1 MQDYLLDISGDER
14 SNTIMVVPTDMT
26 LANTKI
32 IEGMRFDT
40 LDEWLAWQE
49 NLHFTS
55 IELGL
60 DRCKAVAEKM
70 GLLTPEFTVVS
81 VAGTNGKG
89 SSVNMLS
96 SILTNAGY
104 KTGSYT
110 SPHLIRYNER
120 ICINGKQVGDEELCA
135 SFNRIDQARGD
146 ISLTYFEFGTLAAFD
161 IFQREGINIAILE
174 VGLGGRLDAVN
185 CLDADVALITTI
197 DMDHENWLG
206 NDRESIG
213 REKAGIMRK
222 SKPVISADAN
232 PPQSVPSYAEEIGAI
247 YYQAGKEYQYDI
259 TADEMWNWYNSA
271 RSFTKLSQPSL
282 YNKKQI
288 SNAAGVLMVLTL
300 LSEKFPVSDNA
311 INKGFQEFF
320 IIGRF
325 QIVPDKAQL
334 IIDVAHNRSAAA
346 LLVENLK
353 NLPIKGKTHV
363 LIGMLKDKNRQA
375 IFEVLSMI
383 ADVWHLVSLEGPRG
397 AQAETLCADLSALHI
412 SKNVFSYE
420 HVSRALDKIREDIS
434 PEDRIVITGSF
445 LTVGAAIKHLNLH
458 K

>member
-1 MQDYLLDISGDER
+1 
-14 SNTIMVVPTDMT
+14 
-26 LANTKI
+26 
-32 IEGMRFDT
+32 MRFKT
-40 LDEWLAWQE
+40 LEEWLAWQE

-60 DRCKAVAEKM
+60 DRCMAVADTM
-70 GLLTPEFTVVS
+70 GLLNPSYTIVT

-104 KTGSYT
+104 RTGSYT
-110 SPHLIRYNER
+110 SPHLLRYNER
-120 ICINGKQVGDEELCA
+120 ICINGKEVTDEALCA

-161 IFQREGINIAILE
+161 LFQREGIEIAILE

-213 REKAGIMRK
+213 REKAGIMRN
-222 SKPVISADAN
+222 SKPVISADSS
-232 PPQSVPSYAEEIGAI
+232 PPESVPLYAEQIGAI
-247 YYQAGKEYQYDI
+247 YYQAGKDYQYEI
-259 TADEMWNWYNSA
+259 TSDGIWSWQNSE
-271 RSFTKLSQPSL
+271 RNFTKLPQPSL
-282 YNKKQI
+282 FNKKQI

-300 LSEKFPVSDNA
+300 LSGKFPVSSEA
-311 INKGFQEFF
+311 INKSFREFF
-320 IIGRF
+320 ITGRF
-325 QIVPDKAQL
+325 QIVPDKAQM
-334 IIDVAHNRSAAA
+334 IMDVAHNRSAAA
-346 LLVENLK
+346 LLVENLR
-353 NLPIKGKTHV
+353 NLPVKGKTHV

-375 IFEVLSMI
+375 IFEILSEI
-383 ADVWHLVSLEGPRG
+383 ADVWHVVSLDGPRG
-397 AQAETLCADLSALHI
+397 ASAKILCEDLSALHI
-412 SKNVFSYE
+412 SENIFSYNQ
-420 HVSRALDKIREDIS
+420 VSQGLDKIRENIF

-445 LTVGAAIKHLNLH
+445 LTVGAAIKHLKLQ